1 MNAVMRV
8 LAVVCL
14 FGIYADSEARSQDKF
29 YAVVF
34 GVQDGRN
41 RFNEA
46 HTFAT
51 FAQVRPKAA
60 DIEVVD
66 QATISWLPRAGIV
79 RLRYGPEPGTNHPLK
94 KSLEDVGPGHV
105 IAQWGPF
112 ETKEELFH
120 RAKRQ
125 AQFLNRGGVGYKA
138 VDFFRR
144 PWGVAIN
151 CEHAVL
157 DVVRNPGQRI
167 IRTGT
172 AHGHYGSSLVAE
184 HLKGW
189 MIEPHVTHD
198 WLNASLG
205 LDRYAIAKRDWG
217 SGVQTV
223 RRSDIPEHF
232 ATAAAQGAAAQGA
245 AAQGIARG
253 PNEK

>member
-1 MNAVMRV
+1 MNAVTRATL
-8 LAVVCL
+8 LACL
-14 FGIYADSEARSQDKF
+14 VALSAGGQIRSQDKF

-51 FAQVRPKAA
+51 FVQVRPKAPEV
-60 DIEVVD
+60 EVVD
-66 QATISWLPRAGIV
+66 QATISWLPRAGVV

-125 AQFLNRGGVGYKA
+125 AQFLDRGGVRYKA

-151 CEHAVL
+151 
-157 DVVRNPGQRI
+157 
-167 IRTGT
+167 
-172 AHGHYGSSLVAE
+172 
-184 HLKGW
+184 W
-189 MIEPHVTHD
+189 
-198 WLNASLG
+198 
-205 LDRYAIAKRDWG
+205 
-217 SGVQTV
+217 
-223 RRSDIPEHF
+223 
-232 ATAAAQGAAAQGA
+232 
-245 AAQGIARG
+245 
-253 PNEK
+253 